1 MSDQVLTV
9 TLNPSVDKTISIEKF
24 VPFGLNRVA
33 DSRMDP
39 GGKGINVA
47 RVLRN
52 FGVSVTA
59 TGLIG
64 GSQGKFLLGHLA
76 QNEISADFYEIDAE
90 TRTNIKIQDLS
101 NNKITEVNEKGFQVT
116 EEDLNGFREKYRNL
130 IQNSA
135 VVVLSGS
142 IPPGVPSEFYGECI
156 RVAKN
161 SGKKVVLDAEG
172 EAFREGLRAVP
183 FAVKPNLHEL
193 ELAVGKTLETRSEV
207 VGAVKDILA
216 QGVETVI
223 VSMGPKGA
231 IVADQK
237 EIYQVDSWDVEVKGA
252 TGAGDSMVGALAYS
266 MLNGSSLLDIAKITT
281 AAGTI
286 TVSKE
291 GTQICGFQEVMRSL
305 DYVHV
310 HEIERCS

>member
-24 VPFGLNRVA
+24 VPFGLNRVV

-59 TGLIG
+59 TGLIA
-64 GSQGKFLLGHLA
+64 GSQGKLLLSHLV
-76 QNEISADFYEIDAE
+76 QNEIPADFYEIGGE
-90 TRTNIKIQDLS
+90 TRTNIKIRDLS
-101 NNKITEVNEKGFQVT
+101 NNKTTEINEKGFQVT
-116 EEDLNGFREKYRNL
+116 EENLNGFREKYRHL
-130 IQNSA
+130 IRDSA

-142 IPPGVPSEFYGECI
+142 IPPGVPPGFYGECI
-156 RVAKN
+156 QTAKS
-161 SGKKVVLDAEG
+161 SGKKVILDAEG

-193 ELAVGKTLETRSEV
+193 ELAVGRTLETRSEV
-207 VGAVKDILA
+207 VGVVKDILA
-216 QGVETVI
+216 EGVETVI

-237 EIYQVDSWDVEVKGA
+237 EIYQVDSWNVEVKGA

-266 MLNGSSLLDIAKITT
+266 MLNSSSLLDIAKITT

-310 HEIERCS
+310 LKI